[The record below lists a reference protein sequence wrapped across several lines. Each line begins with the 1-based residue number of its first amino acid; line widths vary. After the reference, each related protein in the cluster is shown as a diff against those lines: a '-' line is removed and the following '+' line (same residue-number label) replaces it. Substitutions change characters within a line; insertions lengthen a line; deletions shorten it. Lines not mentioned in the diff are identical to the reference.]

1 MQEVS
6 SGTRPASP
14 GAAPAAF
21 LSACILISA
30 GCGTSAESAR
40 PAPGSERTERPGD
53 VVFPATNRPDVRGI
67 SGAVSAG
74 HPLAAA
80 AGHDVL
86 RRGGNAIDAA
96 IAMAG
101 VLAVVRPH
109 MNGVGGDAFA
119 LYYEAATGQV
129 HAMNGSGRAGALATP
144 ALFAERGL
152 DEMPGD
158 GPLSV
163 SVPGAVA
170 AWMDA
175 LDRFGTM
182 PRDELLAPAIRY
194 ARDGFPVST
203 RLASDIAASSRSLN
217 DHARALYTPGGEPP
231 PVGSLL
237 RNPALAATLDRIAQ
251 GGKDGFY
258 HGFVG
263 ERLAAFL
270 EAEGGYV
277 RAPDLAAHT
286 TTWVEPLSGGFEG
299 YTMLVMPPN
308 TQGIA
313 QLQLFEM
320 ARSFDLQAM
329 GYNSAEYLH
338 TLIEM
343 KKLAFADRDQWA
355 ADPEFTDLP
364 LDELLDPGYLA
375 RRADMVDPDAAAAS
389 RMTGVPTDMVAASG
403 EEGVSAD
410 AAAGRSDTATG
421 SARNDSGD
429 TVYLTAVDQ
438 WGNAVSW
445 IQSLFAGFGSG
456 LLEPETGIVLHNRGA
471 LFNLEPGHPNIV
483 APGKRPYHTLTP
495 MMALHDDGSFAFTL
509 GTPGGD
515 SQPQSLLQIVNNYLL
530 FDMAP
535 QAAIEAPR
543 FRSYGG
549 VRVDFEDRFGA
560 AVLAELG
567 ALGHEPG
574 VVHGWTATFG
584 GAHMI
589 VRDPEGTLTAASDPR
604 REAYAIAH

>member
-1 MQEVS
+1 MREVS
-6 SGTRPASP
+6 GGARPANS

-30 GCGTSAESAR
+30 GCGTSAEPAR
-40 PAPGSERTERPGD
+40 SGTRAEGTESRGE

-67 SGAVSAG
+67 SAAVSAG

-86 RRGGNAIDAA
+86 RRGGNAMDAA

-129 HAMNGSGRAGALATP
+129 HAVNGSGRAGALATP

-152 DEMPGD
+152 AEVPRT

-170 AWMDA
+170 AWLDA

-182 PRDELLAPAIRY
+182 PREELLAPAIRY
-194 ARDGFPVST
+194 ARNGFPVST
-203 RLASDIAASSRSLN
+203 RLASDIVAWSDSLN
-217 DHARALYTPGGEPP
+217 NHARELYTPAGEPP

-237 RNPALAATLDRIAQ
+237 RNPALAATLERVARD
-251 GGKDGFY
+251 GKDGFY
-258 HGFVG
+258 RGFVA
-263 ERLAAFL
+263 ERVSAFL

-286 TTWVEPLSGGFEG
+286 TTWVEPLRGGYEG
-299 YTMLVMPPN
+299 YTMLVLPPN

-320 ARSFDLQAM
+320 AKSFDLTAM
-329 GYNSAEYLH
+329 GHNSADYLH
-338 TLIEM
+338 TLIEI

-364 LDELLDPGYLA
+364 LDDLLDPGYLA
-375 RRADMVDPDAAAAS
+375 GRAAMVDPGAAAAS
-389 RMTGVPTDMVAASG
+389 RMAGVPADMEATASG
-403 EEGVSAD
+403 
-410 AAAGRSDTATG
+410 G
-421 SARNDSGD
+421 STLDDSGD

-445 IQSLFAGFGSG
+445 IQSLFDGFGSG

-471 LFNLEPGHPNIV
+471 LFDLEPGHPNIV

-495 MMALHDDGSFAFTL
+495 MMALHEDGSFAFTL

-515 SQPQSLLQIVNNYLL
+515 SQAQSLLQIVNNFTL
-530 FDMAP
+530 FGMTP

-549 VRVDFEDRFGA
+549 LRVDFEDRVTA
-560 AVLAELG
+560 AVLGELG
-567 ALGHEPG
+567 ALGHDAN

-589 VRDPEGTLTAASDPR
+589 VRDREGTLTAASDPR
-604 REAYAIAH
+604 REAYAIAY

>member
-1 MQEVS
+1 MPEPLNGVRPTVP
-6 SGTRPASP
+6 GTASTALLL
-14 GAAPAAF
+14 AA
-21 LSACILISA
+21 LSFSA
-30 GCGTSAESAR
+30 GCGPAADAAR
-40 PAPGSERTERPGD
+40 PGGPETETGEMT
-53 VVFPATNRPDVRGI
+53 FPATNRPDVRGI

-86 RRGGNAIDAA
+86 RRGGNAMDAA

-119 LYYEAATGQV
+119 LYYEAGTGRV

-152 DEMPGD
+152 DEMPGN

-170 AWMDA
+170 AWVDA
-175 LDRFGTM
+175 LDRFGTR
-182 PRDELLAPAIRY
+182 PREELLAHAIRY

-203 RLASDIAASSRSLN
+203 RLASDIRASSGALN

-237 RNPALAATLDRIAQ
+237 RNPALAATLERIAAD
-251 GGKDGFY
+251 GKDGFY
-258 HGFVG
+258 HGWVA
-263 ERLAAFL
+263 ERLSAFL
-270 EAEGGYV
+270 EEEGGYV
-277 RAPDLAAHT
+277 RASDLGAHS
-286 TTWVEPLSGGFEG
+286 TTWVEPLRGDYRD
-299 YTMLVMPPN
+299 YTMLVLPPN

-320 ARSFDLQAM
+320 AKSFDLAAM
-329 GYNSAEYLH
+329 GHNSTSYLH
-338 TLIEM
+338 ALVEM

-364 LDELLDPGYLA
+364 LDDLLDPDYLA
-375 RRADMVDPDAAAAS
+375 ARAAMVDPGAAAAERMPGGVAVMAAAAS
-389 RMTGVPTDMVAASG
+389 G
-403 EEGVSAD
+403 
-410 AAAGRSDTATG
+410 ATE
-421 SARNDSGD
+421 RDDSGD
-429 TVYLTAVDQ
+429 TVYLTAVDR

-456 LLEPETGIVLHNRGA
+456 LLEPETGVVLHNRGA
-471 LFNLEPGHPNIV
+471 LFNLEADHPNII

-495 MMALHDDGSFAFTL
+495 MMALHGDGSFGFTL

-515 SQPQSLLQIVNNYLL
+515 SQPQSLLQIVNNFVL
-530 FDMAP
+530 FGMTP

-549 VRVDFEDRFGA
+549 LRVAFEDRVA
-560 AVLAELG
+560 ASVLGGLR
-567 ALGHEPG
+567 ALGHEAE

-589 VRDPEGTLTAASDPR
+589 LRDRDGTLTAASDPR

>member
-1 MQEVS
+1 MREVS
-6 SGTRPASP
+6 SGVRPTIPS
-14 GAAPAAF
+14 AALAALLSAAF
-21 LSACILISA
+21 LFSA
-30 GCGTSAESAR
+30 GCGPAAEAAR
-40 PAPGSERTERPGD
+40 PDGPETESGEMT
-53 VVFPATNRPDVRGI
+53 FPATNRPDVRGT

-86 RRGGNAIDAA
+86 RRGGNAMDAA

-109 MNGVGGDAFA
+109 MNGIGGDAFA
-119 LYYEAATGQV
+119 LYYEAETGQV

-152 DEMPGD
+152 DEMPGN

-170 AWMDA
+170 AWVDA
-175 LDRFGTM
+175 LDRFGTL
-182 PRDELLAPAIRY
+182 PREELLAPAIRY

-203 RLASDIAASSRSLN
+203 RLASDIVASSGALN
-217 DHARALYTPGGEPP
+217 DPARALYTPGGEPP

-237 RNPALAATLDRIAQ
+237 RNPALAATLERIAAD
-251 GGKDGFY
+251 GRDGFY
-258 HGFVG
+258 RGWVA
-263 ERLAAFL
+263 ERISSFL

-286 TTWVEPLSGGFEG
+286 STWVEPLRGGYRN
-299 YTMLVMPPN
+299 YTMLVLPPN

-320 ARSFDLQAM
+320 AKSFDLTAM
-329 GYNSAEYLH
+329 GHNSASYLH
-338 TLIEM
+338 TLVEM

-355 ADPEFTDLP
+355 ADPDFTDLP
-364 LDELLDPGYLA
+364 LDDLLDPDYLA
-375 RRADMVDPDAAAAS
+375 ERAAMVDPAAAAAA
-389 RMTGVPTDMVAASG
+389 RTPGVPAGM
-403 EEGVSAD
+403 
-410 AAAGRSDTATG
+410 AAGGPASD
-421 SARNDSGD
+421 DSGD

-471 LFNLEPGHPNIV
+471 LFNLDPGHPNII

-495 MMALHDDGSFAFTL
+495 MMALHGDGSFAFTL

-515 SQPQSLLQIVNNYLL
+515 SQPQSLLQIVNNFTL
-530 FDMAP
+530 FGMTP

-549 VRVDFEDRFGA
+549 LQIAFEDRVTG

-567 ALGHEPG
+567 ALGHEVE

-589 VRDPEGTLTAASDPR
+589 LRDRDGTLTAASDPR

>member
-1 MQEVS
+1 MQDALRRTLPSIPGMV
-6 SGTRPASP
+6 PAVFLCAGILLSL
-14 GAAPAAF
+14 AACETAQAPAQS
-21 LSACILISA
+21 SAD
-30 GCGTSAESAR
+30 G
-40 PAPGSERTERPGD
+40 GSPEVT
-53 VVFPATNRPDVRGI
+53 FPATNRPDVRGV

-80 AGHDVL
+80 AGYDVL
-86 RRGGNAIDAA
+86 RRGGNAMDAA

-119 LYYEAATGQV
+119 LYYEAETGRV
-129 HAMNGSGRAGALATP
+129 HALNGSGRAGALATP

-152 DEMPGD
+152 DAVPGS

-170 AWMDA
+170 AWVDA
-175 LDRFGTM
+175 LERFGTM
-182 PRDELLAPAIRY
+182 RHEELLTAAIGY

-203 RLASDIAASSRSLN
+203 RLASDIAAQSGALN
-217 DHARALYTPGGEPP
+217 DHAQALYLPGGAPP
-231 PVGSLL
+231 PVGNLL
-237 RNPALAATLDRIAQ
+237 RNPALAATLEGIARD
-251 GGKDGFY
+251 GKDGFY
-258 HGFVG
+258 SGSVAD
-263 ERLAAFL
+263 RLATFI

-286 TTWVEPLSGGFEG
+286 STWVEPLSGE
-299 YTMLVMPPN
+299 YEDYMMLVLPPN

-320 ARSFDLQAM
+320 AKAFDLAEM
-329 GYNSAEYLH
+329 GHNSAAYLH

-355 ADPEFTDLP
+355 ADPDFTDIP
-364 LDELLDPGYLA
+364 LDDLLDPDYLA
-375 RRADMVDPDAAAAS
+375 GRAGMVDPREAAEGREPGVAPTAMAA
-389 RMTGVPTDMVAASG
+389 RADP
-403 EEGVSAD
+403 SAMD
-410 AAAGRSDTATG
+410 
-421 SARNDSGD
+421 DSGD

-456 LLEPETGIVLHNRGA
+456 LLEPETGVMLHNRGA
-471 LFNLEPGHPNIV
+471 LFNLEAGHPNII

-495 MMALHDDGSFAFTL
+495 MMALHGDGSFAFTL

-515 SQPQSLLQIVNNYLL
+515 SQPQSLLQIVNN
-530 FDMAP
+530 MAHFGMTP

-549 VRVDFEDRFGA
+549 LGVAFEDRITA
-560 AVLAELG
+560 SVRASLE
-567 ALGHEPG
+567 ALGHE
-574 VVHGWTATFG
+574 VEIVHGWTSTFG

-589 VRDPEGTLTAASDPR
+589 LRDPAGTLTAASDPR
-604 REAYAIAH
+604 REAYAIAY